1 MEALKNW
8 EITKM
13 MFEVECLN
21 GEELTDTQWENI
33 VDEINGRTAN
43 YLDELLANLAV
54 EINEGEWD
62 D

>member
-43 YLDELLANLAV
+43 YLDELLAKLAV